1 MVDCTA
7 LVMQLR
13 KDTLVRI
20 RQEALILNVNV
31 MEDIYRNLSDEEL
44 RSIWEDL
51 ESDYWID
58 YYKSFDMEDVL

>member
-1 MVDCTA
+1 
-7 LVMQLR
+7 MQLR

>member
-1 MVDCTA
+1 M
-7 LVMQLR
+7 
-13 KDTLVRI
+13 I
-20 RQEALILNVNV
+20 NV
-31 MEDIYRNLSDEEL
+31 MEDIYKNLSDEEL